1 MYFNLMY
8 RTVGLKRMCTMSVLG
23 THGSQ
28 RRAIN
33 LIGVDLYMVVSHHV
47 SAGNLTQVLL
57 KPPLQP

>member
-1 MYFNLMY
+1 
-8 RTVGLKRMCTMSVLG
+8 MCTVSVLG
-23 THGSQ
+23 TRGSQ
-28 RRAIN
+28 RRGIN